1 MQAEAGQALV
11 GDLVKPY
18 QKTINGVK
26 SVERTNLSDFMTQLR
41 DGELSYLRKAPTKES
56 FAALYKTM
64 YGSVPS
70 QKAID
75 AYDAII
81 DISDTTW
88 QIKSSERLK
97 RIVAEGGVYAE
108 FTDDFADIVYRVDNV
123 KVKLPDDELVLDFA
137 TGRSIRKAE
146 LNPDQIVFK
155 VPSTYMDHL
164 FVTNVVGT
172 TKEQT
177 LVSGTKISS
186 GFKTLLG
193 SFGKKQAQ
201 LAVLQ
206 VNNITRK
213 VRALMDI
220 QETE

>member
-18 QKTINGVK
+18 QKTINAVK
-26 SVERTNLSDFMTQLR
+26 GVERTNLSDFMTQLR

-56 FAALYKTM
+56 FEALYKTM

-70 QKAID
+70 QKALE
-75 AYDAII
+75 AYDALI

-88 QIKSSERLK
+88 HIKSSERLK
-97 RIVAEGGVYAE
+97 RTVAEGGVYAE

-155 VPSTYMDHL
+155 VPKH
-164 FVTNVVGT
+164 
-172 TKEQT
+172 
-177 LVSGTKISS
+177 IH
-186 GFKTLLG
+186 G
-193 SFGKKQAQ
+193 SFVCHQRQVYSCTRTCGCYA
-201 LAVLQ
+201 LQ
-206 VNNITRK
+206 RRWSSYK
-213 VRALMDI
+213 C
-220 QETE
+220 